1 METQDEFKK
10 TESMRVWAFQ
20 DGKLEM
26 DHMDVPVFDHEQE
39 CFTGAGECDV
49 PPYLVVM
56 GYGAIAL
63 IGEEFYDACEATVF
77 AYGHGN
83 MPTRK
88 YETKIIHPFEEPP
101 ALPAGVSYRF
111 LILLTY
117 GWEVGYEILAARSY
131 AEYIGLLRYIQPIL
145 TLQTPQNKESLR
157 SDNATGYWRHK
168 ALESGSTF
176 YDEDGLERN
185 ISHARHIVRERYK
198 ARSPKS

>member
-63 IGEEFYDACEATVF
+63 IGEEFYDACEATVL
-77 AYGHGN
+77 
-83 MPTRK
+83 MRRRK
-88 YETKIIHPFEEPP
+88 QDEKKQLGLGRSESYFLEAKISFI
-101 ALPAGVSYRF
+101 F
-111 LILLTY
+111 L
-117 GWEVGYEILAARSY
+117 
-131 AEYIGLLRYIQPIL
+131 
-145 TLQTPQNKESLR
+145 
-157 SDNATGYWRHK
+157 
-168 ALESGSTF
+168 
-176 YDEDGLERN
+176 
-185 ISHARHIVRERYK
+185 
-198 ARSPKS
+198 